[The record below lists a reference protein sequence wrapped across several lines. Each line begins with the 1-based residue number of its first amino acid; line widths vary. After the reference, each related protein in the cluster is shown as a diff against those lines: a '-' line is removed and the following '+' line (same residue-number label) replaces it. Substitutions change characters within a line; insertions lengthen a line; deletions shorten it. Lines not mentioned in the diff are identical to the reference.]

1 MDFDSNHLK
10 EFVENLR
17 NTNSKTHKK
26 ENISDFNL
34 IKKSDCQLK
43 NKTTEIKLY
52 TVKDLAS
59 MFKCNVAY
67 IHQLRHAKL
76 LKFIKLGQ
84 FKVTHETLEEFLKK
98 YEGYDLTDP
107 FNIKEL

>member
-1 MDFDSNHLK
+1 MDFDVNNLK

-17 NTNSKTHKK
+17 ASNSEKNKK
-26 ENISDFNL
+26 ENKLDFNL
-34 IKKSDCQLK
+34 IKKASSQTK
-43 NKTTEIKLY
+43 NKATEIKLY
-52 TVKDLAS
+52 TVKDLALI
-59 MFKCNVAY
+59 FKCNVAY